1 MVAAICGYS
10 FLEEKEESMAGM
22 THTVVA
28 RFDHPAPAR
37 EAMVDLEGKG
47 FDADAINLL
56 GQATAVPTLEGG
68 LSADLAVSRRFVDSF
83 ARNGVLGALIGAALF
98 IGVLLL
104 MQVQPVGTA
113 VVLGGLAG
121 AIAGFL
127 MGGFIGA
134 ARHIPVNED
143 ALETYEIDPTDPEG
157 VAVEVRVEDPA
168 KAAEAVAVL
177 RRHHP
182 RQLERRAA

>member
-1 MVAAICGYS
+1 MAAI
-10 FLEEKEESMAGM
+10 

-56 GQATAVPTLEGG
+56 GQPPAVPTLEGG
-68 LSADLAVSRRFVDSF
+68 VYADLAVSRRFIDSYV
-83 ARNGVLGALIGAALF
+83 RNGVLGALIGAAFF
-98 IGVLLL
+98 IAVLILV
-104 MQVQPVGTA
+104 QVQPLGMA
-113 VVLGGLAG
+113 VLFGALAG

-134 ARHIPVNED
+134 ARHMPVNED
-143 ALETYEIDPTDPEG
+143 ALQTSEIDPTGPEG
-157 VAVEVRVEDPA
+157 VAVEVRVDDPA

-182 RQLERRAA
+182 RQVERRAA